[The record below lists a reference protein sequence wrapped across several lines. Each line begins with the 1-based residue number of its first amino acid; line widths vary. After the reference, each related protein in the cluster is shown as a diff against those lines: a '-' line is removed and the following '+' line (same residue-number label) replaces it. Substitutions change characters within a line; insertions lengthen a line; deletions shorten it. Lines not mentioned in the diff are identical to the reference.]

1 VNTMKTHWEN
11 VYQAKLPTEVSWYQG
26 YPELSLQLI
35 QKVGILPSDPIIEV
49 GAGASTL
56 VDCLL
61 ERGFHQLTVLDI
73 ATAAMQ
79 QTQARLGDQA
89 KKVQWIEADVTHFQ
103 PPQQYQYWHDRAVF
117 HFLTDEQDRKSYIQV
132 LQSALRPEGYAMIA
146 TFAADGPEKCSGLNV
161 MRYDSQRMSEAL
173 GNTLKLVEVH
183 HESHV
188 TPSGGEQKFI
198 YFLFQNNVHGT
209 LL

>member
-1 VNTMKTHWEN
+1 M
-11 VYQAKLPTEVSWYQG
+11 YQTKSSTEVSWYQR

-35 QKVGILPSDPIIEV
+35 QKAGISSDDPIIEV

-61 ERGFHQLTVLDI
+61 ERGFHQLAVLDI
-73 ATAAMQ
+73 AAAAMQ
-79 QTQARLGDQA
+79 HTQARLGDNA
-89 KKVQWIEADVTHFQ
+89 KKVQWIEADITQFQ

-117 HFLTDEQDRKSYIQV
+117 HFLTDAQNRKNYLQV
-132 LQSALRPEGYAMIA
+132 LQTALRPKGYAMIA

-161 MRYDSQRMSEAL
+161 VRYDTQRMGEAL
-173 GNTLKLVEVH
+173 GNSLKLLEVH

-198 YFLFQNNVHGT
+198 YFLFQNNA
-209 LL
+209 

>member
-1 VNTMKTHWEN
+1 MNTTKTHWEN
-11 VYQAKLPTEVSWYQG
+11 MYQTKLSTEVSWYQG
-26 YPELSLQLI
+26 IPELSLQLI
-35 QKVGILPSDPIIEV
+35 QKTGISSDDPIIEV

-61 ERGFHQLTVLDI
+61 EKGFQQLTVLDI

-79 QTQARLGDQA
+79 HTQARLGDNA
-89 KKVQWIEADVTHFQ
+89 KKVQWIEADITQFQ

-117 HFLTDEQDRKSYIQV
+117 HFLTDAQDRKNYLQV
-132 LQSALRPEGYAMIA
+132 LQTALRPKGYAMIA

-161 MRYDSQRMSEAL
+161 MRYDTQRMGEAL
-173 GNTLKLVEVH
+173 GNRLKLLEVH

-198 YFLFQNNVHGT
+198 YFLFQNNA
-209 LL
+209 

>member
-1 VNTMKTHWEN
+1 VVNTMKTHWEN
-11 VYQAKLPTEVSWYQG
+11 MYQTKLSTEVSWYQG
-26 YPELSLQLI
+26 IPELSLQLI
-35 QKVGILPSDPIIEV
+35 QKAGISPDDSIIEV

-79 QTQARLGDQA
+79 HTQARLGDQA
-89 KKVQWIEADVTHFQ
+89 KKVQWIEADVTQFQ

-117 HFLTDEQDRKSYIQV
+117 HFLTDAQDRKNYIQV
-132 LQSALRPEGYAMIA
+132 LQTALRPEGYAMIA

-161 MRYDSQRMSEAL
+161 MRYDSQRMGEAL
-173 GNTLKLVEVH
+173 GNRLKLLEVH

-188 TPSGGEQKFI
+188 TPSGGEQKFV
-198 YFLFQNNVHGT
+198 YFLFQNNA
-209 LL
+209 

>member
-1 VNTMKTHWEN
+1 
-11 VYQAKLPTEVSWYQG
+11 
-26 YPELSLQLI
+26 LI
-35 QKVGILPSDPIIEV
+35 DH
-49 GAGASTL
+49 
-56 VDCLL
+56 LL
-61 ERGFHQLTVLDI
+61 EKGFKQLTVLDI